1 LAEFRNPNL
10 QGQGGDGGGSG
21 GDMRGLMSVT
31 LLALVVLLAF
41 QYFFKPKQPVT
52 PTPAQ
57 TQSQAQNSLQSAQ
70 PAATPGQAAPAQL
83 AAGQAPAPAAVT
95 PVIAASSVSETTVE
109 NDYLKIV
116 FTNQG
121 AQVTHWILKGK
132 QYKDHPDPGG
142 QQLDLVNPK
151 TSGAGLPLS
160 LYTYE
165 PQLTTQLNSAL
176 YQVSVSGASASTNL
190 LQAPGSVT
198 FHYAANG
205 LDVVKTFRF
214 DASYVVTAEVS
225 VKRNGVPVRALLAWP
240 GGLGDQT
247 EPMQFANGKF
257 DWSLNGKDDSID
269 AKKVSNGATLD
280 QPYDYTAIAD
290 LYFAAAFLPDAP
302 ARSTVVTL
310 HSSIQLPSD
319 SGDPNSQKKP
329 VDVLGLAV
337 GDTSGITRL
346 RFFAGPKET
355 DLLKTI
361 HATGPDGKPTGPTLD
376 ALIQFGS
383 WLGVIAKPLYLALRG
398 LDGMLGP
405 GINNWGWAI
414 IIVTV
419 IFTVVMLPLRF
430 MAMRSSLKMMRIQPK
445 AEAIKKRYA
454 HLKPTDPKRAEM
466 NTETMALYKAEG
478 VNMYGSCLPMLPQ
491 IPLFFAYF
499 RVLQNAVELRQ
510 AHWFWLTDLSAPDPR
525 YILPILI
532 ILTMFLTQYITP
544 SPGMDANQRRMMA
557 IMMPLFM
564 GFVLL
569 HYASGLALYWGTSN
583 LINLALQVAVNQSPM
598 GKEML
603 AIAAKRAVKRSGV
616 NPKTIQGQIQRK
628 K

>member
-1 LAEFRNPNL
+1 MAEFRNPNL
-10 QGQGGDGGGSG
+10 QGQGEGGGSGSG

-31 LLALVVLLAF
+31 LLALVVLLGF
-41 QYFFKPKQPVT
+41 QYFSKSKQPAT
-52 PTPAQ
+52 PAPAQ
-57 TQSQAQNSLQSAQ
+57 TQSQAQQPAQS
-70 PAATPGQAAPAQL
+70 AATPGQPAPAQL
-83 AAGQAPAPAAVT
+83 VAGQAPAPAVVT
-95 PVIAASSVSETTVE
+95 PVVAASAVSETTVE
-109 NDYLKIV
+109 NDNLKIV

-151 TSGAGLPLS
+151 TADAGLPLS

-165 PQLTTQLNSAL
+165 PELTKQLNSAL
-176 YQVSVSGASASTNL
+176 YQVSVSGASASNGL

-214 DASYVVTAEVS
+214 DASYVVTAEVE

-240 GGLGDQT
+240 AGLGDQT
-247 EPMQFANGKF
+247 EPIQFASGKF

-280 QPYDYTAIAD
+280 QPYEYAAIAD

-302 ARSTVVTL
+302 VRTSVVTL
-310 HSSIQLPSD
+310 HSSIQLPTDPSD
-319 SGDPNSQKKP
+319 RNSQKKP

-337 GDTSGITRL
+337 GDTSGSTRL
-346 RFFAGPKET
+346 RFFAGPKDT

-361 HATGPDGKPTGPTLD
+361 HATGPDGKLTGPTLD
-376 ALIQFGS
+376 PLIQFGS

-419 IFTVVMLPLRF
+419 IFTLVMLPLRF
-430 MAMRSSLKMMRIQPK
+430 MAMKSSLKMMRIQPK

-454 HLKPTDPKRAEM
+454 HLKATDPKRAEM

-510 AHWFWLTDLSAPDPR
+510 AHWFWLTDLSLPDPK

-532 ILTMFLTQYITP
+532 ILAMFLTQYITP

-569 HYASGLALYWGTSN
+569 HYPSGLALYWGTSN

-603 AIAAKRAVKRSGV
+603 AISAKRAVKRSGV
-616 NPKTIQGQIQRK
+616 NPKTIQGKR
-628 K
+628 

>member
-1 LAEFRNPNL
+1 MAEFRNPNL

-21 GDMRGLMSVT
+21 GDMRGLMSIT
-31 LLALVVLLAF
+31 LLALVVLLGF
-41 QYFFKPKQPVT
+41 QYFSKSKQPAT
-52 PTPAQ
+52 PVPAQ
-57 TQSQAQNSLQSAQ
+57 TQSQAQNPLQSAQ
-70 PAATPGQAAPAQL
+70 PAATPGRTAPAQL
-83 AAGQAPAPAAVT
+83 AAGQVLAPAVAT
-95 PVIAASSVSETTVE
+95 PVIAASAVSETTVE
-109 NDYLKIV
+109 NDNLKIV

-151 TSGAGLPLS
+151 TSDAGLPLS

-165 PQLTTQLNSAL
+165 PELTKQLNSAL
-176 YQVSVSGASASTNL
+176 YQVSVSGASWSAGL

-214 DASYVVTAEVS
+214 DQSYVVTAEVE
-225 VKRNGVPVRALLAWP
+225 VRRNGVPVRALLAWP
-240 GGLGDQT
+240 AGLGDQT
-247 EPMQFANGKF
+247 EPIQFASGKF
-257 DWSLNGKDDSID
+257 VWSLDGKDDSID
-269 AKKVSNGATLD
+269 AKKVGGGATLD
-280 QPYDYTAIAD
+280 QPYDFAAITD

-302 ARSTVVTL
+302 ARATVVTL
-310 HSSIQLPSD
+310 HSTIQLPGDPS
-319 SGDPNSQKKP
+319 DPNSQKKP
-329 VDVLGLAV
+329 ADVLGLAM
-337 GDTSGITRL
+337 GDTSGSTHL
-346 RFFAGPKET
+346 RFFAGPKDT

-361 HATGPDGKPTGPTLD
+361 HATGPGGKPTGPALD
-376 ALIQFGS
+376 PLIQFGS

-454 HLKPTDPKRAEM
+454 HLKATDPKRAEM

-510 AHWFWLTDLSAPDPR
+510 AHWFWLTDLSAPDPK

-564 GFVLL
+564 GFILL

-603 AIAAKRAVKRSGV
+603 AIAAKRAVKKAGV
-616 NPKTIQGQIQRK
+616 NPKTIQGKR
-628 K
+628 

>member
-1 LAEFRNPNL
+1 MAEFRNPNL

-41 QYFFKPKQPVT
+41 QYFSKPKQPAT
-52 PTPAQ
+52 LAPAQ
-57 TQSQAQNSLQSAQ
+57 SQSQAQNQQQSAQ
-70 PAATPGQAAPAQL
+70 PAASAGQPATAQL
-83 AAGQAPAPAAVT
+83 AAGLAPAPAVVT
-95 PVIAASSVSETTVE
+95 PIIAASSVTETTVE
-109 NDYLKIV
+109 NDNLKIV

-121 AQVTHWILKGK
+121 AQVTRWILKGK

-151 TSGAGLPLS
+151 TADAGLPLS

-165 PQLTTQLNSAL
+165 PELTKQLNWAL
-176 YQVSVSGASASTNL
+176 YQVTVSGASASTGQ
-190 LQAPGSVT
+190 LQAPGSVS

-214 DASYVVTAEVS
+214 DQSYVITAEVE

-240 GGLGDQT
+240 SGLGDQT
-247 EPMQFANGKF
+247 EPMQFASGKF
-257 DWSLNGKDDSID
+257 VWSLEGKDDSID
-269 AKKVSNGATLD
+269 AKKVSSGATLD
-280 QPYDYTAIAD
+280 QPYDFAAITD
-290 LYFAAAFLPDAP
+290 LYFAAAFLPNAP
-302 ARSTVVTL
+302 ARTSVVTL
-310 HSSIQLPSD
+310 HSTIQLPSD
-319 SGDPNSQKKP
+319 PGDPNSQKKP
-329 VDVLGLAV
+329 VDVLGLAM

-361 HATGPDGKPTGPTLD
+361 HATGPDGKLTGPTLD
-376 ALIQFGS
+376 PLIQFGS
-383 WLGVIAKPLYLALRG
+383 WLGVIAKPLYLTLRG
-398 LDGMLGP
+398 LDRMLGP

-414 IIVTV
+414 IIFTT
-419 IFTVVMLPLRF
+419 IFTVIMLPLRF
-430 MAMRSSLKMMRIQPK
+430 LAMKSSLKMMRIQPK

-454 HLKPTDPKRAEM
+454 HLKATDPKRAEM

-510 AHWFWLTDLSAPDPR
+510 AHWLWLTDLSASDPK
-525 YILPILI
+525 YILPILV

-544 SPGMDANQRRMMA
+544 SPGMDASQRRMMA
-557 IMMPLFM
+557 IMMPLMM
-564 GFVLL
+564 GFFLL

-603 AIAAKRAVKRSGV
+603 AIAAKRTVKKSGG
-616 NPKTIQGQIQRK
+616 NPKTIQGKR
-628 K
+628 